1 MLDYTG
7 FVPRARFQPGIALS
21 PDATM
26 VAYSCNVS
34 SQFGLWIA
42 PVRGGESRRLLEF
55 TDRAVRQIAWAPDGR
70 SLVFTADRNGD
81 EQYQIYRVPAG
92 GGPAER
98 LTTIDDRQH
107 RLAADPYDPTGRY
120 LIYAA
125 NDRYETVQD
134 LVIRDLNNN
143 SEHRHIPV
151 GKTSF
156 QPNRVSPDGRWLL
169 LEGFNSNIDS
179 DCYLLDLTMPE
190 AQPVRVTDG
199 TAYFDPV
206 GWAADSSG
214 FYLLTTTWGEFIT
227 GAYYSL
233 RDAKLRPVVTADWD
247 VETVREAG
255 ETFLWTVND
264 NGRSV
269 LNVRSGDDEPKQ
281 PPLPPGVINAIDV
294 ARDGSIA
301 ALQIE
306 MATRPAEIAVLDL
319 TSDTLTYLTDTQP
332 PGLAAVEPV
341 EPQTVTFPARDGR
354 TVHGLLYRPHGE
366 GPFPVVMW
374 IHGGPEAQERFTYER
389 AGLYQYLLDQ
399 GIAIYAPNAAGSSGY
414 GLKFRTLLYRD
425 WGGADLHDFEDA
437 TAYLKSLSWIDPH
450 RLAVAGAS
458 YGGFAA
464 LSCLTRLP
472 DLWTAGV
479 SLYGPSNLVTLAAA
493 CPPTWRAF
501 VNTVLGDPVADADFL
516 TQRSPISYVDRLT
529 APLMVVQGAR
539 DPRVPKDEAD
549 QVVDKLRSRDVDVRY
564 LVYPD
569 EGHGFTNRDNE
580 IAAYKEVGD
589 FLIAHLKPGT
599 PDSPARKSY
608 DAMS

>member
-1 MLDYTG
+1 MLDYTA
-7 FVPRARFQPGIALS
+7 FVPKARFQPGVALS
-21 PDATM
+21 PDAGM
-26 VAYSCNVS
+26 VAFSCNAER
-34 SQFGLWIA
+34 QFGLWVA
-42 PVRGGESRRLLEF
+42 SVHGGESRCLVEF
-55 TDRAVRQIAWAPDGR
+55 ADRAVRQIAWAPDGR
-70 SLVFTADRNGD
+70 SLVFAADRNGD
-81 EQYQIYRVPAG
+81 EQYQIYRVPAE

-98 LTTIDDRQH
+98 LTTVDDRQH
-107 RLAADPYDPTGRY
+107 RLAADPYDPSGRY

-125 NDRYETVQD
+125 NDRDETVQD
-134 LVIRDLNNN
+134 LVIRDLSDN
-143 SEHRHIPV
+143 SERRHIPI
-151 GKTSF
+151 GKASF

-169 LEGFNSNIDS
+169 IEGFSSNVDS
-179 DCYLLDLTMPE
+179 DCYLLGLTTPD

-199 TAYFDPV
+199 SAYFDPV

-214 FYLLTTTWGEFIT
+214 FYLLTTTWGEFIS
-227 GAYYSL
+227 GAHYSL
-233 RDAKLRPVVTADWD
+233 RDARLRPVATADWD
-247 VETVREAG
+247 VETVQEASR
-255 ETFLWTVND
+255 TFLWTVNE

-269 LNVRSGDDEPKQ
+269 LNVRSGDAEPKQ
-281 PPLPPGVINAIDV
+281 PPLPPGVIKALDL

-319 TSDTLTYLTDTQP
+319 ARDTLTYLTDTRP
-332 PGLAAVEPV
+332 AGLTAVEPV
-341 EPQTVTFPARDGR
+341 EPQTVTFAARDGR

-374 IHGGPEAQERFTYER
+374 IHGGPESQERFTYER

-399 GIAIYAPNAAGSSGY
+399 GIAVYAPNAAGSRGY
-414 GLKFRTLLYRD
+414 GLTFRTLLYRD
-425 WGGADLHDFEDA
+425 WGGPDLHDFEDA
-437 TAYLKSLSWIDPH
+437 AAYLKSMSWIDQR

-479 SLYGPSNLVTLAAA
+479 SLCGPSNLVTLAAA

-501 VNTVLGDPVADADFL
+501 VNIVLGDPVADADLL
-516 TQRSPISYVDRLT
+516 TRRSPITYVDHLT

-539 DPRVPKDEAD
+539 DPRVPKHEAD
-549 QVVDKLRSRDVDVRY
+549 QIVDKLRGRDVDVRY
-564 LVYPD
+564 LVYQD

-580 IAAYKEVGD
+580 IAAYQEVGD
-589 FLIAHLKPGT
+589 FLIDRLKPT
-599 PDSPARKSY
+599 PGR
-608 DAMS
+608 